1 MKEYN
6 KEYKKEYESGQKRTT
21 LLILNIILIILLLLT
36 SAFTITLAVMKFGF
50 NIGGDVNF
58 QATDIQ
64 ATISA
69 GQVSNG
75 TVQNASEKMKS
86 INLTPDIQDE
96 ATLLEAK
103 ESWKNLEI
111 TFNGKEDVKLSFS
124 ITNNHPE
131 KALKVSLDVTE
142 GTLNNMTISTKMGNT
157 NKNSF
162 IIASKTNEATTINCE
177 IIFHIVDNT
186 KSADIKNF
194 SINYNLE
201 LTDEEPDVVN
211 PIYERVDEEGNPS
224 EDGKYIYFGY
234 YPQTIKNSSVKVE
247 EQPEE
252 NGYYKGSDGELY
264 AKVTIEFDVA
274 KYEEGMM
281 LADFS
286 DGTRAEQ
293 DQTYYFK
300 VERLRWRILDE
311 QEDGKTLIVCDTVID
326 NVIWQPNYKYENGKY
341 YATDDEGTILLDEEN
356 NKIYANNYEY
366 SQIRYFLNNEF
377 YNSAFSSEQK
387 QMILQTEVDNSL
399 ESTLGQGGQYVC
411 ENTLD
416 NVFLLSLSDVNN
428 PEYGFKD
435 SSTAESEID
444 MIDSARNFKTTDF
457 SKAKGSATI
466 SKELIESGFGDSPEM
481 VELMSSAIGCGV
493 GWLRSPNVSNFG
505 YNAFDVAFGLY
516 ANLYVSYDDLGVVP
530 ALQIQL

>member
-75 TVQNASEKMKS
+75 TVQNVSEKMKS

-103 ESWKNLEI
+103 ESWENLEI

-234 YPQTIKNSSVKVE
+234 YPQTIKNSSVTVE

-274 KYEEGMM
+274 EYEEGMM

-311 QEDGKTLIVCDTVID
+311 QEDGKTLIVCDTIID
-326 NVIWQPNYKYENGKY
+326 NVIWQPNYKSENGDY

-387 QMILQTEVDNSL
+387 QIILQTEVDNSL

-435 SSTAESEID
+435 SSTAESELD
-444 MIDSARNFKTTDF
+444 MYDIARNFKTTDF
-457 SKAKGSATI
+457 SKAKGSVTVSA
-466 SKELIESGFGDSPEM
+466 ELLDQIGTDLPPEM
-481 VELMSSAIGCGV
+481 VELMKQYSIGAGV
-493 GWLRSPNVSNFG
+493 GWLRSPFG
-505 YNAFDVAFGLY
+505 YGYYAFGVELGVY
-516 ANLYVSYDDLGVVP
+516 GNDYVSTDYVGVVP

>member
-1 MKEYN
+1 MEDI
-6 KEYKKEYESGQKRTT
+6 EKKELKNDELSRESQKRKKVVITT
-21 LLILNIILIILLLLT
+21 SVVVALAVLTMALLLIFLLPKNKIYIELSANIDNVELT
-36 SAFTITLAVMKFGF
+36 G
-50 NIGGDVNF
+50 IGGYNEGESV
-58 QATDIQ
+58 
-64 ATISA
+64 TISA
-69 GQVSNG
+69 EEVEGYRFINWTCNG
-75 TVQNASEKMKS
+75 IEISKDREYTFEV
-86 INLTPDIQDE
+86 
-96 ATLLEAK
+96 K
-103 ESWKNLEI
+103 EESK
-111 TFNGKEDVKLSFS
+111 
-124 ITNNHPE
+124 
-131 KALKVSLDVTE
+131 
-142 GTLNNMTISTKMGNT
+142 GTYIANYSKIYMITISEGIAHGEIVPLKSEAIEGEEVEIQVLPDERYQLNELYYTYNEEKIT
-157 NKNSF
+157 IEQKEERYSF
-162 IIASKTNEATTINCE
+162 IMVAQ
-177 IIFHIVDNT
+177 
-186 KSADIKNF
+186 DI
-194 SINYNLE
+194 E
-201 LTDEEPDVVN
+201 LHAEFIEMED

-234 YPQTIKNSSVKVE
+234 YPQTIKNSSVTVE

-311 QEDGKTLIVCDTVID
+311 QEDGKTLIVCDTIID

-356 NKIYANNYEY
+356 NKIYANNYKY

-457 SKAKGSATI
+457 SKAKGSATVTA
-466 SKELIESGFGDSPEM
+466 ELLAQMVEGLPPEM
-481 VELMSSAIGCGV
+481 VELMEQYSVGAGV
-493 GWLRSPNVSNFG
+493 GWLRSPNVYNHG
-505 YNAFDVAFGLY
+505 YSAFC
-516 ANLYVSYDDLGVVP
+516 VSYGIYDNSNENNNDKYGVVP

>member
-1 MKEYN
+1 MEDI
-6 KEYKKEYESGQKRTT
+6 EKKELKNDEASREAQNKKKVIITT
-21 LLILNIILIILLLLT
+21 SVVVALAILTMALLLIFLLPKNKIYIELSANIDNVELT
-36 SAFTITLAVMKFGF
+36 GT
-50 NIGGDVNF
+50 GGYTEGESV
-58 QATDIQ
+58 
-64 ATISA
+64 TISA
-69 GQVSNG
+69 EEVEGYRFINWTCNG
-75 TVQNASEKMKS
+75 IEISKDREYTFEV
-86 INLTPDIQDE
+86 
-96 ATLLEAK
+96 K
-103 ESWKNLEI
+103 EESK
-111 TFNGKEDVKLSFS
+111 
-124 ITNNHPE
+124 
-131 KALKVSLDVTE
+131 
-142 GTLNNMTISTKMGNT
+142 GTYIANYSKIYMITISEGIAHGEIVPLKSEAIEGEEIEIQVLPDERYQLNELYYTYNEEKIT
-157 NKNSF
+157 IEQKEERYSF
-162 IIASKTNEATTINCE
+162 IMVAQ
-177 IIFHIVDNT
+177 
-186 KSADIKNF
+186 DI
-194 SINYNLE
+194 E
-201 LTDEEPDVVN
+201 LHAEFIEMED

-234 YPQTIKNSSVKVE
+234 YPQTIKNSSVTVE

-274 KYEEGMM
+274 EYEEGMI

-311 QEDGKTLIVCDTVID
+311 QEDGKTLIVCDTIID

-356 NKIYANNYEY
+356 NKIYANNYKY

-387 QMILQTEVDNSL
+387 QIILQTEVDNSL

-435 SSTAESEID
+435 SSNAEQPAD
-444 MIDSARNFKTTDF
+444 MYDIARNFKTTDF
-457 SKAKGSATI
+457 SKAKGSATV
-466 SKELIESGFGDSPEM
+466 SAELLDQIGTDLPPEM
-481 VELMSSAIGCGV
+481 VELMKQYSIGAGA
-493 GWLRSPNVSNFG
+493 GWLRSPRGNDYG
-505 YNAFDVAFGLY
+505 GGAFAVAYGLY
-516 ANLYVSYDDLGVVP
+516 GSNRVDDGSIGVVP